1 MRVSLKRTIMAV
13 AAAALFAT
21 GSAFA
26 SQPDKQMSNGQIV
39 AEIQDKLYH
48 AKISK
53 HGEVAVTF
61 NRGVAT
67 LSGKVDSIGV
77 KQDAQE
83 AAKKVADVASVVDN
97 ITVSVEQ
104 STPGQI
110 LEQARKLIVMYPFYT
125 IFDHVALE
133 ATAGNLTA
141 SGQVT
146 DPFEKDAIG
155 DFLSHIQGVASLNNN
170 LEVLPVSL
178 QDNHLRRSVARAIY
192 RDPFFVYY
200 ANQPMP
206 PIHVIV
212 KNGHVTLEGVVGSE
226 IDRRIAANNAA
237 FAGTYFS
244 LTNNLRVDR

>member
-1 MRVSLKRTIMAV
+1 MRVNLKRTILALAAV
-13 AAAALFAT
+13 ALLAT
-21 GSAFA
+21 GPAFA
-26 SQPDKQMSNGQIV
+26 SQPGKQSSNSQIV
-39 AEIQDKLYH
+39 SEVQDKLYH
-48 AKISK
+48 AKVTK

-61 NRGVAT
+61 NNGVAT
-67 LSGKVDSIGV
+67 LSGTVDSIGV
-77 KQDAQE
+77 KQDARE
-83 AAKKVADVASVVDN
+83 AAKKVDDVTSVVDN
-97 ITVSVEQ
+97 ITVPADQAE
-104 STPGQI
+104 PREI

-133 ATAGNLTA
+133 TTGANLTV

-155 DFLSHIQGVASLNNN
+155 DFLSHVKGVANLNND

-178 QDNHLRRSVARAIY
+178 YDNQLRRSVARSIY
-192 RDPFFVYY
+192 RDPFFTYY
-200 ANQPMP
+200 ASQAVP

-226 IDRRIAANNAA
+226 MDRRIAANNAA

-244 LTNNLRVDR
+244 LTNNLRVDN